1 MVGCAAMSST
11 VSLVALLKKV
21 EHPKGLQVVDDVA
34 KPVASNRMENLLQGQ
49 EVTITVRTATTAA
62 TWSNEQP

>member
-34 KPVASNRMENLLQGQ
+34 KPVAIEPHGKSVAGSGGDYHSKNSNNSGILHTEG
-49 EVTITVRTATTAA
+49 
-62 TWSNEQP
+62 